1 MELPHNKGECRVRK
15 GNPEIGRKY
24 MQTTNRLKF
33 QI

>member
-1 MELPHNKGECRVRK
+1 MELLHNSGECRERK

-24 MQTTNRLKF
+24 TQTTNRLKF